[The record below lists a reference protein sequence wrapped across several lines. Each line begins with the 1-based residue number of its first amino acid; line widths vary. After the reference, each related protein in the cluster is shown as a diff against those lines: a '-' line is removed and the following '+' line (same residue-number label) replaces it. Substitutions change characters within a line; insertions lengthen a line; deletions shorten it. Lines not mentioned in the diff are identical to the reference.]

1 LNILDDLRWRG
12 LLADC
17 TDEAALAQRI
27 AAGPIALYCGFDPTA
42 DSLHVGNLVPLF
54 ALRRFQLAGH
64 KPIAL
69 AGGATGMI
77 GDPSGRS
84 TERNLQTAE
93 QVAHNIASIKG
104 QLARFLDF
112 DAAGNPAR
120 LVNNADWFAG
130 ITFLDFLRDAG
141 KHFTVNWMLAKE
153 SVRARLE
160 DRESGISYT
169 EFSYMLLQAWDYYH
183 LRRTHDCELQV
194 GATDQWGNITAGVE
208 LCRRK
213 MSATVW
219 GLTFP
224 LLTKADG
231 TKYGKSASGA
241 VYLDPKRTSPYRFY
255 QFFMQAEDAD
265 VVKLLKVLTFLAHEE
280 IDALEQEV
288 RTNPGARAAQKKLAR
303 ELTMVVHGQQAFED
317 AMRASEIMFGG
328 GLEGVSEA
336 LFADVVGEA
345 PTTSVERARLE
356 GAGLPVIDAFVLA
369 GLAASKGQ
377 ARKDIEG
384 GGGYLNNVRVT
395 GTTRTLTARDLL
407 FGRYLLLRKGK
418 RNYAVLQVD

>member
-1 LNILDDLRWRG
+1 
-12 LLADC
+12 
-17 TDEAALAQRI
+17 
-27 AAGPIALYCGFDPTA
+27 
-42 DSLHVGNLVPLF
+42 
-54 ALRRFQLAGH
+54 
-64 KPIAL
+64 
-69 AGGATGMI
+69 
-77 GDPSGRS
+77 
-84 TERNLQTAE
+84 
-93 QVAHNIASIKG
+93 
-104 QLARFLDF
+104 
-112 DAAGNPAR
+112 
-120 LVNNADWFAG
+120 
-130 ITFLDFLRDAG
+130 
-141 KHFTVNWMLAKE
+141 
-153 SVRARLE
+153 
-160 DRESGISYT
+160 
-169 EFSYMLLQAWDYYH
+169 
-183 LRRTHDCELQV
+183 
-194 GATDQWGNITAGVE
+194 
-208 LCRRK
+208 
-213 MSATVW
+213 
-219 GLTFP
+219 
-224 LLTKADG
+224 
-231 TKYGKSASGA
+231 
-241 VYLDPKRTSPYRFY
+241 
-255 QFFMQAEDAD
+255 MQAEDAD

-395 GTTRTLTARDLL
+395 ETTRTLTARDLL